1 MLVWKKL
8 LCISKPVLYVMLH
21 AGWIVCEGLSQFM
34 CVFLALL
41 RVTYTHF
48 CVFAH
53 RHQSLPLNLK
63 YLSLF
68 HKLIFRAFAW
78 CALLWCTTASSPFL
92 WLKEWQMCKCFSL
105 SSVYGTSNWNEKC
118 QCQCRSVRLS
128 ESLRH
133 IHSLLSCVV
142 ETIMSAET
150 LISTSHLR
158 EYVYFIYMTCHV
170 SAYEM
175 EGCIT

>member
-1 MLVWKKL
+1 MLHTGWLVWGIICVPFHIIHVCVIPSSSSIHIQTFFC
-8 LCISKPVLYVMLH
+8 LCTQ
-21 AGWIVCEGLSQFM
+21 A
-34 CVFLALL
+34 
-41 RVTYTHF
+41 
-48 CVFAH
+48 
-53 RHQSLPLNLK
+53 QSLPLNLK

-68 HKLIFRAFAW
+68 HKLIFRAFGW

-92 WLKEWQMCKCFSL
+92 WLREWQMCKCFPL
-105 SSVYGTSNWNEKC
+105 SSVYSTSNWNEKC

-133 IHSLLSCVV
+133 SHSLLSCVV

-150 LISTSHLR
+150 LTSVPHLR
-158 EYVYFIYMTCHV
+158 EYVYFIYMTCHI